1 MLLSLLVLIML
12 LLFIIFLLLGT
23 SSIEVFELFID
34 EKLSKERSSFDET
47 SDLFTFS
54 WLIIINM
61 ILYDKFTSLNLS

>member
-1 MLLSLLVLIML
+1 ML

-34 EKLSKERSSFDET
+34 ERLSKERSSFDE
-47 SDLFTFS
+47 SFDLFAFS

-61 ILYDKFTSLNLS
+61 ILYDKITSLNLS